1 MAVIKCK
8 NCGGDME
15 ISADKTFGTCEYCGS
30 TMTLP
35 KVSDDQS
42 AAAFIRGAISYAEA
56 IGKAYRDTLAAG
68 GDYVK
73 AVTEAGKGKMMF
85 EGTVTGSGY
94 ETRDGYTFGDTVI
107 QGTGA
112 YEGHQLHIW
121 YQNEN
126 IISWL
131 DGEYFVTVPDLICVF
146 DLDQGLP
153 QLNPFARVGEKVAV
167 TALPAAAEWTT
178 ARGLE
183 VFGPRSFGHNVDY
196 RPYC

>member
-1 MAVIKCK
+1 M
-8 NCGGDME
+8 
-15 ISADKTFGTCEYCGS
+15 SFLY
-30 TMTLP
+30 
-35 KVSDDQS
+35 
-42 AAAFIRGAISYAEA
+42 
-56 IGKAYRDTLAAG
+56 
-68 GDYVK
+68 
-73 AVTEAGKGKMMF
+73 KGKMMF

>member
-1 MAVIKCK
+1 
-8 NCGGDME
+8 
-15 ISADKTFGTCEYCGS
+15 
-30 TMTLP
+30 
-35 KVSDDQS
+35 
-42 AAAFIRGAISYAEA
+42 
-56 IGKAYRDTLAAG
+56 
-68 GDYVK
+68 
-73 AVTEAGKGKMMF
+73 MMF

-183 VFGPRSFGHNVDY
+183 VFGPRCFGHNVDY